1 MMILTCNL
9 IKPEQV
15 PKERLFA
22 LVWRARQIALELDG
36 VYDLALYQTLQPE
49 TWRCSVDMDGHD
61 ERERLQADQRFQR
74 VCAELKALGIQI
86 AEKDQLER
94 KI

>member
-1 MMILTCNL
+1 MILTCNL
-9 IKPEQV
+9 IKPAQV
-15 PKERLFA
+15 PEERLFA
-22 LVWRARQIALELDG
+22 LVGRARQIALELDG
-36 VYDLALYQTLQPE
+36 VYDLALYQTEQPG

-61 ERERLQADQRFQR
+61 EQERLQADPRFQR
-74 VCAELKALGIQI
+74 VWAELKALGIQI